1 MKKNLKLFFVLFLAT
16 VQSQNIAFVNE
27 KKLLKSIEGYEKAIK
42 ETDSIYKNNIE
53 EINNSN
59 NKLNDKVNLLFA
71 SYNFTKDVSYEEIMK
86 KLTDT
91 DKKKFELLQEESQLI
106 NKQKAIKEADYQSF
120 YQEKVGKI
128 LEKSNKIV
136 QEYCKKNKID
146 ALFKIDV
153 LQSALGFY
161 DEKKDITEI
170 LLKLIK

>member
-128 LEKSNKIV
+128 LEKSNKH
-136 QEYCKKNKID
+136 QW
-146 ALFKIDV
+146 
-153 LQSALGFY
+153 
-161 DEKKDITEI
+161 I
-170 LLKLIK
+170 LKSYI